1 MLKYH
6 NKIKSTKEK
15 RMIKFEEALKIV
27 IDNTKVLPFEKVA
40 ITEAHGRVLA
50 EDIIADRDQ
59 PPADNSGMDGFA
71 VIYEDIKGASE
82 ENPAVLELVGEAKAG
97 GEPPKVEKGKAAA
110 IYTGGLIPEG
120 ADTVIQKELT
130 KVENGKVFIFQEL
143 KKGANIRK
151 QGEDYKKGD
160 ILINKGK
167 KIRAAEVGIL
177 ASVNKATVYVHQV
190 PKVGILTTGD
200 EIIDI
205 GEPITSPSQIR
216 TSNTYAL
223 YTQVKEAGGEPVILG
238 FAKDKP
244 EDLIEKLRNAITCD
258 ILLTTGGVSVGD
270 YDLVKDFVSVELGV
284 EILFWK
290 VAQKPGKPLAFG
302 VWGENKR
309 KLFFGIPGNPV
320 AAMFVMEAYVKPA
333 LRKMRGERNIFNPL
347 VKAKL
352 VGGYKRKK
360 GDRKEFIRVNV
371 SFENGEFLAKPF
383 GKQGSNI
390 LTGMVNSNGFGIIE
404 IGKTQI
410 EDGDYIDVMLF
421 DTEFLK
427 GSEND

>member
-1 MLKYH
+1 
-6 NKIKSTKEK
+6 
-15 RMIKFEEALKIV
+15 MIKFEEALKIV
-27 IDNTKVLPFEKVA
+27 LENTKKLPYEKIS
-40 ITEAHGRVLA
+40 ITQALNRVLA

-71 VIYEDIKGASE
+71 VKYEDIKGATE

-120 ADTVIQKELT
+120 ADTVVQKELT
-130 KVENGKVFIFQEL
+130 KVEDNKVFIFQEL

-160 ILINKGK
+160 VLLKRGT
-167 KIRAAEVGIL
+167 KIREAEIGIL
-177 ASVNKATVYVHQV
+177 ASVNKATVYVYQR

-200 EIIDI
+200 EILDI

-223 YTQVKEAGGEPVILG
+223 YTQVLAAGGEPIILG
-238 FAKDKP
+238 FAKDNP
-244 EDLIEKLRNAITCD
+244 EDLKEKLRNAITCD
-258 ILLTTGGVSVGD
+258 ILMTTGGVSVGE
-270 YDLVKDFVSVELGV
+270 YDLVKDFVCTELGV

-320 AAMFVMEAYVKPA
+320 AAMFVTESYVKPA
-333 LRKMRGERNIFNPL
+333 IRKMKGEEKVINPI

-352 VGGYKRKK
+352 KGGYKRKK
-360 GDRKEFIRVNV
+360 GDRKEFIRVAV
-371 SFENGEFLAKPF
+371 ELTEEGFVAKAF
-383 GKQGSNI
+383 SKQGSNI
-390 LTGMVNSNGFGIIE
+390 LTGMVYANGFGIID
-404 IGKTQI
+404 IGVTEI
-410 EDGDYIDVMLF
+410 EDGDNIDVMLF
-421 DTEFLK
+421 DTSFMYRKQL
-427 GSEND
+427 

>member
-1 MLKYH
+1 
-6 NKIKSTKEK
+6 
-15 RMIKFEEALKIV
+15 MIKFEEALKIV
-27 IDNTKVLPFEKVA
+27 LENTKNLPYEKVL
-40 ITEAHGRVLA
+40 ITEALNRVLA

-71 VIYEDIKGASE
+71 VRYEDIKGATE
-82 ENPAVLELVGEAKAG
+82 DNPAVLELVGEAKAG

-120 ADTVIQKELT
+120 ADTVVQKELT
-130 KVENGKVFIFQEL
+130 KVEDNKVFIFQEL

-160 ILINKGK
+160 VLLKKGT
-167 KIRAAEVGIL
+167 KIREAEIGIL
-177 ASVNKATVYVHQV
+177 ASVNKATVYVYQR

-200 EIIDI
+200 EILDI

-223 YTQVKEAGGEPVILG
+223 YAQVLAAGGEPVILG
-238 FAKDKP
+238 FAKDNP
-244 EDLIEKLRNAITCD
+244 EDLKEKLRNAITCD
-258 ILLTTGGVSVGD
+258 ILMTTGGVSVGE
-270 YDLVKDFVSVELGV
+270 YDLVKDFVCTELGV

-302 VWGENKR
+302 VWGEEKR

-320 AAMFVMEAYVKPA
+320 AAMFVTESYVKPA
-333 LRKMRGERNIFNPL
+333 IRKMRGEDKVINPI

-352 VGGYKRKK
+352 LGGYKRKK
-360 GDRKEFIRVNV
+360 GERKEFIRVSV
-371 SFENGEFLAKPF
+371 ELTEEGFVAKAF
-383 GKQGSNI
+383 SKQGSNI
-390 LTGMVNSNGFGIIE
+390 LTGMVYANGFGIVDIGVTE
-404 IGKTQI
+404 IK
-410 EDGDYIDVMLF
+410 DGEYIDVMLF
-421 DTEFLK
+421 DTSFMYKSQL
-427 GSEND
+427 

>member
-1 MLKYH
+1 
-6 NKIKSTKEK
+6 
-15 RMIKFEEALKIV
+15 MIKFEEALKIV
-27 IDNTKVLPFEKVA
+27 LENTKNLPYEKVS
-40 ITEAHGRVLA
+40 ITEALNRILA

-71 VIYEDIKGASE
+71 VRYEDIKGATE

-110 IYTGGLIPEG
+110 IYTGGLIPKG
-120 ADTVIQKELT
+120 ADTVVQKELT
-130 KVENGKVFIFQEL
+130 KVEDNKVFIFQEL

-160 ILINKGK
+160 VLLKKGA
-167 KIRAAEVGIL
+167 KIREAEIGIL
-177 ASVNKATVYVHQV
+177 ASVNKATVYVYQR

-200 EIIDI
+200 EILDI

-223 YTQVKEAGGEPVILG
+223 YAQVLAAGGEPVILG
-238 FAKDKP
+238 FAKDNP
-244 EDLIEKLRNAITCD
+244 EDLKEKLRNAITCD
-258 ILLTTGGVSVGD
+258 ILMTTGGVSVGE
-270 YDLVKDFVSVELGV
+270 YDLVKDFVCTELGV

-302 VWGENKR
+302 VWGKDKR

-320 AAMFVMEAYVKPA
+320 AAMFVTESYVKPA
-333 LRKMRGERNIFNPL
+333 IRKMRGEEKVINPI

-352 VGGYKRKK
+352 LGGYKRKK
-360 GDRKEFIRVNV
+360 GERKEFIRVSV
-371 SFENGEFLAKPF
+371 ELTEEGFVAKAF
-383 GKQGSNI
+383 SKQGSNI
-390 LTGMVNSNGFGIIE
+390 LTGMVYANGFGIVGIGVTE
-404 IGKTQI
+404 IK
-410 EDGDYIDVMLF
+410 DGEYIDVMLF
-421 DTEFLK
+421 DTSFMYKSQL
-427 GSEND
+427 

>member
-1 MLKYH
+1 
-6 NKIKSTKEK
+6 
-15 RMIKFEEALKIV
+15 MIKFEEALKIV
-27 IDNTKVLPFEKVA
+27 LENTKDLPYEKVP
-40 ITEAHGRVLA
+40 ITEALNRVLA

-71 VIYEDIKGASE
+71 VRYEDIKGATE

-120 ADTVIQKELT
+120 ADTVVQKELT
-130 KVENGKVFIFQEL
+130 KVEDNKVFIFQEL

-160 ILINKGK
+160 VLLKKGA
-167 KIRAAEVGIL
+167 KIREAEIGIL
-177 ASVNKATVYVHQV
+177 ASVNKATVYVYQR

-200 EIIDI
+200 EILDI

-223 YTQVKEAGGEPVILG
+223 YAQVLAAGGEPVILG
-238 FAKDKP
+238 FAKDNP
-244 EDLIEKLRNAITCD
+244 EDLKEKLRNAITCD
-258 ILLTTGGVSVGD
+258 ILMTTGGVSVGE
-270 YDLVKDFVSVELGV
+270 YDLVKDFVCTELGV

-302 VWGENKR
+302 VWGKDKR

-320 AAMFVMEAYVKPA
+320 AAMFVTESYVKPA
-333 LRKMRGERNIFNPL
+333 IRKMRGEEKVINPI

-352 VGGYKRKK
+352 LGGYKRKK
-360 GDRKEFIRVNV
+360 GERKEFIRVSV
-371 SFENGEFLAKPF
+371 ELTEEGFVAKAF
-383 GKQGSNI
+383 SKQGSNI
-390 LTGMVNSNGFGIIE
+390 LTGMVYANGFGIVDIGVTE
-404 IGKTQI
+404 IK
-410 EDGDYIDVMLF
+410 DGEYIDVMLF
-421 DTEFLK
+421 DTSFMYKSQL
-427 GSEND
+427 

>member
-1 MLKYH
+1 
-6 NKIKSTKEK
+6 
-15 RMIKFEEALKIV
+15 MIKFEEALKIV
-27 IDNTKVLPFEKVA
+27 LENTKNLPYEKVP
-40 ITEAHGRVLA
+40 ITEALNRILA

-71 VIYEDIKGASE
+71 VRYEDIKGATE

-97 GEPPKVEKGKAAA
+97 GEPPKVERGKAAA

-120 ADTVIQKELT
+120 ADTVVQKELT
-130 KVENGKVFIFQEL
+130 KVEDNKVFIFQEL

-160 ILINKGK
+160 VLLKKGK
-167 KIRAAEVGIL
+167 KIREAEIGIL
-177 ASVNKATVYVHQV
+177 ASVNKPTVYVYQR

-200 EIIDI
+200 EILDI

-223 YTQVKEAGGEPVILG
+223 YAQVLAAGGEPVILG
-238 FAKDKP
+238 FAKDNPK
-244 EDLIEKLRNAITCD
+244 DLKEKLRNAITCD
-258 ILLTTGGVSVGD
+258 ILMTTGGVSVGE
-270 YDLVKDFVSVELGV
+270 YDLVKDFVCTELGV

-302 VWGENKR
+302 VWGEDKR

-320 AAMFVMEAYVKPA
+320 AAMFVTESYVKPA
-333 LRKMRGERNIFNPL
+333 IRKMKGEEKVINPI

-352 VGGYKRKK
+352 LGGYKRKK
-360 GDRKEFIRVNV
+360 GERKEFIRVSV
-371 SFENGEFLAKPF
+371 ELTEEGFVAKAF
-383 GKQGSNI
+383 SKQGSNI
-390 LTGMVNSNGFGIIE
+390 LTGMVYANGFGIVDIGVTE
-404 IGKTQI
+404 IK
-410 EDGDYIDVMLF
+410 DGEYIDVMLF
-421 DTEFLK
+421 DLSFMYKSQL
-427 GSEND
+427 